1 MNQLRQLLVELYRK
15 KIIIVLCAVLCAAAL
30 AFEKY
35 YFGEFVVRTGT
46 YYTTAVVHV
55 DHLKEN
61 DNSLK
66 AERLL
71 RTTENLYSFIEKN
84 EKNGPISF
92 NRLDA
97 NWDKL
102 NKNGKITWLQKYI
115 SIYNFGYDTY
125 EILIKLDSFVP
136 KDANYLKANS
146 NKLLHEF
153 IACSDEFIQ
162 KIEPSASIRVI
173 KTDTVYPEV
182 VTIPKKQTVLKYG
195 MIGFIL
201 GLLLSSV
208 SILIWTLVE
217 KNDF

>member
-15 KIIIVLCAVLCAAAL
+15 KKIIVLCAVLCAAAL

-102 NKNGKITWLQKYI
+102 DKNGKITWLQKYI

-173 KTDTVYPEV
+173 KTDAVYPEV
-182 VTIPKKQTVLKYG
+182 VAIPKKQTVLKYG

-208 SILIWTLVE
+208 SILIWTLGR
-217 KNDF
+217 KK

>member
-208 SILIWTLVE
+208 SILIWTLGR
-217 KNDF
+217 KK

>member
-1 MNQLRQLLVELYRK
+1 MNQLRQLLAELYRK

-71 RTTENLYSFIEKN
+71 RTTGNLYSFIEKN

-92 NRLDA
+92 NRLDV

-102 NKNGKITWLQKYI
+102 DKNGKITWLQKYI

-136 KDANYLKANS
+136 KDADYLKANS
-146 NKLLHEF
+146 NELLREF
-153 IACSDEFIQ
+153 IACSDEYIQ

-173 KTDTVYPEV
+173 KTDAVYPEV
-182 VTIPKKQTVLKYG
+182 VTISKKQTVLKYG
-195 MIGFIL
+195 MIGFVL

-208 SILIWTLVE
+208 SILIWTLGR
-217 KNDF
+217 KK

>member
-102 NKNGKITWLQKYI
+102 DKNGKITWLQKYI

-173 KTDTVYPEV
+173 KTDAVYPEV
-182 VTIPKKQTVLKYG
+182 VAIPKKQTVLKYG

-208 SILIWTLVE
+208 SILIWTLGR
-217 KNDF
+217 KK

>member
-102 NKNGKITWLQKYI
+102 DKNGKITWLQKYI

-136 KDANYLKANS
+136 KDADYLKANS

-173 KTDTVYPEV
+173 KTDAVYPEV
-182 VTIPKKQTVLKYG
+182 VTISKKQTVLKYG
-195 MIGFIL
+195 MIGFVL

-208 SILIWTLVE
+208 SILIWTLGR
-217 KNDF
+217 KK

>member
-1 MNQLRQLLVELYRK
+1 MNQLRQLLAELYRK

-71 RTTENLYSFIEKN
+71 RTTGNLYSFIEKN

-92 NRLDA
+92 NRLDV

-102 NKNGKITWLQKYI
+102 DKNGKITWLQKYI

-125 EILIKLDSFVP
+125 EILINRFIRSQRCRL
-136 KDANYLKANS
+136 LKANS
-146 NKLLHEF
+146 NELLREF

-173 KTDTVYPEV
+173 KTDAVYPEV
-182 VTIPKKQTVLKYG
+182 VTISKKQTVLKYG
-195 MIGFIL
+195 MIGFVL

-208 SILIWTLVE
+208 SILIWTLGR
-217 KNDF
+217 KK

>member
-1 MNQLRQLLVELYRK
+1 M
-15 KIIIVLCAVLCAAAL
+15 

-71 RTTENLYSFIEKN
+71 RTTGNLYSFIEKN

-92 NRLDA
+92 NRLDV

-102 NKNGKITWLQKYI
+102 DKNGKITWLQKYI
-115 SIYNFGYDTY
+115 
-125 EILIKLDSFVP
+125 L
-136 KDANYLKANS
+136 
-146 NKLLHEF
+146 
-153 IACSDEFIQ
+153 
-162 KIEPSASIRVI
+162 
-173 KTDTVYPEV
+173 
-182 VTIPKKQTVLKYG
+182 G
-195 MIGFIL
+195 MIL
-201 GLLLSSV
+201 MKS
-208 SILIWTLVE
+208 
-217 KNDF
+217 